1 MKSTESS
8 GTGIGLSE
16 ETIEMICQFQD
27 ECSLG
32 GKGYEIAVVARRD
45 GDIVTGK
52 IGERL
57 IFPRII
63 PRETV

>member
-1 MKSTESS
+1 MKLTESS
-8 GTGIGLSE
+8 GIVLSE

-32 GKGYEIAVVARRD
+32 GEGYEIAVVARRD
-45 GDIVTGK
+45 GDVITGK
-52 IGERL
+52 IGERP

-63 PRETV
+63 PRETT